1 MDTMKKKLG
10 FILLLF
16 ANQAIVAQK
25 TITLVDCEGQFLKNN
40 LTLLAAHYNI
50 DEAKALTIQAKIWD
64 NPSFNTDLN
73 VYNPENN
80 KYFDIGTNGQKAFGI
95 QQIIYMGGK
104 KHNGIQL
111 AKTNEK
117 IAELQFNDLLRT
129 LKLQLRTSFF
139 TIYFNSKN
147 LENSEKQI
155 AHIQELVNSY
165 NVQTQKG
172 NIALKEL
179 VRLQSLFL
187 NLKNDRNEILNSSIE
202 EQANLRLLLG
212 ETGNIVP
219 LVTDADINKYSKNN
233 NFDVKSLEE
242 LALANRPDYL
252 QNQKNI
258 EANEWNIKL
267 QKSLA
272 IPDVTLGTSFDQRGS
287 AFRNQVGGSIGIPL
301 PLWNNNKGNIKLS
314 KYILE
319 QSKAEKQ
326 NATMQLQTEIY
337 SSYSKWFEAAKNY
350 NELRPKMV
358 ADFETVYNG
367 ILENFQKRNISLLE
381 FTDFMESYNL
391 AAVQMNELKK
401 KVVLSGEELNNTINK
416 DLF

>member
-1 MDTMKKKLG
+1 MKKTVAFL
-10 FILLLF
+10 ILLIS
-16 ANQAIVAQK
+16 NQIVVAQK
-25 TITLVDCEGQFLKNN
+25 TITLQDCESQFLKNN
-40 LTLLAAHYNI
+40 LVLLAAHYNI
-50 DEAKALTIQAKIWD
+50 DEAKALTIQARIWD

-80 KYFDIGTNGQKAFGI
+80 KYFDIGINGQKAFAI
-95 QQIIYMGGK
+95 QQIIYMSGK

-111 AKTNEK
+111 AKTNEQ
-117 IAELQFNDLLRT
+117 IAELQFNDLLRS

-139 TIYFNSKN
+139 IIYFNSKN
-147 LENSEKQI
+147 LENIDKQI

-165 NVQTQKG
+165 TIQTQKG

-187 NLKNDRNEILNSSIE
+187 NLKNDRNEILNSTIE
-202 EQANLRLLLG
+202 EQAKLKLLLG
-212 ETGNIVP
+212 ETENIVP
-219 LVTDADINKYSKNN
+219 QVTDADINKYAKNN
-233 NFDVKSLEE
+233 AIDEKSLE
-242 LALANRPDYL
+242 AIAFVNRPDYL

-258 EANEWNIKL
+258 EANEWNVKL

-272 IPDVTLGTSFDQRGS
+272 IPDVTLSTSFDQRGN
-287 AFRNQVGGSIGIPL
+287 AFRNQIGGSIGIPL
-301 PLWNNNKGNIKLS
+301 PLWNSNKGNIKVS
-314 KYILE
+314 KYVLD

-326 NATMQLQTEIY
+326 NATLQLQTEIY
-337 SSYSKWFEAAKNY
+337 SSYTKWLDATKNY
-350 NELRPKMV
+350 NELKPQTI

-391 AAVQMNELKK
+391 AASQMNELKK
-401 KVVLSGEELNNTINK
+401 KVVLSGEELNSSVNK